1 MEKDRAGAGR
11 GEKQPKYTGEEL
23 ERLCGSYFA
32 QCGEEGKKYTR
43 PGLILHLGISEE
55 IFDAWAG
62 NAGGKYPEASLVLKK
77 AILQMRDDLE
87 QRSDTM
93 SLFRL
98 KQSCYGGYTDR
109 PVEDTG
115 KEIRISVSFGAKGG
129 KAAAEF
135 GK

>member
-1 MEKDRAGAGR
+1 MER
-11 GEKQPKYTGEEL
+11 GETGARGGRKPPKYTGEEL

-32 QCGEEGKKYTR
+32 QCAEEGKKYTR

-55 IFDAWAG
+55 DFDAWVG
-62 NAGGKYPEASLVLKK
+62 NTGGKYPEASAVLKK

-98 KQSCYGGYTDR
+98 KQSCYGGYTDK
-109 PVEDTG
+109 PVENAG
-115 KEIRISVSFGAKGG
+115 KEIRISVSFGSKRG
-129 KAAAEF
+129 KAAAEY